1 MTFCRRRQVHS
12 LLGTQSFIWNRS
24 AGKGPRP
31 AAGKEGSI
39 LDAVRRLS
47 GLALPLF
54 GTILVIAMV
63 AYPEA
68 AFRSAVRGLLLWW
81 EVVFPAL
88 LPFFVG
94 GQLLMGLGVVA
105 FVGVLLEPFMR
116 PLFNLPGV
124 GGFVTAMG
132 LASGY
137 PIGAVLT
144 ADLRHREEITEAEG
158 ERLMSFANTADPLF
172 MAGAVAVAM
181 FGSASVAGTL
191 MAAHYI
197 GAVLTGF
204 VMRFHRPG
212 APVSTP
218 PEGDYGPILARAY
231 RALVRA
237 RRQDGRPF
245 GRLFGDA
252 VRRSI
257 DTLLLVGGTII
268 LFAVIIEILT
278 VAGAVDALAGS
289 FGAVLGWFGVSP
301 ALGQALVSGAF
312 EITLGSQTAAT
323 ADAGLTDRLIAA
335 SAIIGWAGLSVH
347 AQVAALIDGTG
358 MSLTP
363 YILARL
369 VHAFWAGLATA
380 ILLAWGP
387 DLGALGHV
395 LAPAVEAMAPGAAA
409 AQGLGWLARLAL
421 GVRGLAI
428 TAGAVATGAL
438 VMAAARAATR
448 RLAAWRAP

>member
-1 MTFCRRRQVHS
+1 M
-12 LLGTQSFIWNRS
+12 
-24 AGKGPRP
+24 
-31 AAGKEGSI
+31 
-39 LDAVRRLS
+39 RRLS

-54 GTILVIAMV
+54 ATALVIAMV
-63 AYPEA
+63 AHPEA

-105 FVGVLLEPFMR
+105 FVGVLLEPLMR

-144 ADLRHREEITEAEG
+144 SDLRHREEITEVEG

-172 MAGAVAVAM
+172 MAGAVAVGM

-191 MAAHYI
+191 VAAHYI

-212 APVSTP
+212 APASSPAT
-218 PEGDYGPILARAY
+218 GDHGPILARAY

-252 VRRSI
+252 VRRSL
-257 DTLLLVGGTII
+257 DTLLLIGGTII
-268 LFAVIIEILT
+268 LFAVILEILT
-278 VAGAVDALAGS
+278 VAGAVEALAGI
-289 FGAVLGWFGVSP
+289 FGTILGWFGLSP
-301 ALGQALVSGAF
+301 ALGPALVSGTF
-312 EITLGSQTAAT
+312 EITLGSQLAAQ
-323 ADAGLTDRLIAA
+323 ADAALVDRLIAA
-335 SAIIGWAGLSVH
+335 GAIIGWAGLSVH

-358 MSLTP
+358 MSLAP
-363 YILARL
+363 YLLARL
-369 VHAFWAGLATA
+369 VHAFWAGLATGV
-380 ILLAWGP
+380 LLAWGP
-387 DLGALGHV
+387 DLSALGQA

-409 AQGLGWLARLAL
+409 AQGLGWLGRLEL
-421 GVRGLAI
+421 GVRGLALAVG
-428 TAGAVATGAL
+428 TAAAGAL
-438 VMAAARAATR
+438 LIAAARAAAR
-448 RLAAWRAP
+448 RLVTWRAP

>member
-1 MTFCRRRQVHS
+1 M
-12 LLGTQSFIWNRS
+12 LLES
-24 AGKGPRP
+24 A
-31 AAGKEGSI
+31 
-39 LDAVRRLS
+39 RRLS
-47 GLALPLF
+47 GLTLPVLA
-54 GTILVIAMV
+54 TALVIAMV

-105 FVGVLLEPFMR
+105 FVGVLLEPLMR

-144 ADLRHREEITEAEG
+144 SDLRHREEITEAEG

-172 MAGAVAVAM
+172 MAGAVAVGM

-191 MAAHYI
+191 VLAHYI

-212 APVSTP
+212 APTSKQ
-218 PEGDYGPILARAY
+218 PEGDSGPILARAY
-231 RALVRA
+231 RALLRA

-245 GRLFGDA
+245 GRLFGDS

-257 DTLLLVGGTII
+257 ETLLLVGGTII
-268 LFAVIIEILT
+268 LFAVILEMLT
-278 VAGAVDALAGS
+278 AAGVVRVLAGF
-289 FGAVLGWFGVSP
+289 FGTVLGWLGVSP
-301 ALGQALVSGAF
+301 ALGAALVSGTF
-312 EITLGSQTAAT
+312 EITLGSQLAAQ
-323 ADAGLTDRLIAA
+323 ADATLVDRLIAA
-335 SAIIGWAGLSVH
+335 GAIIGWAGLSVH
-347 AQVAALIDGTG
+347 AQVAAIIDGTG
-358 MSLTP
+358 MSLAP

-369 VHAFWAGLATA
+369 VHAFWAGAATA
-380 ILLAWGP
+380 LLLAWGP
-387 DLGALGHV
+387 DLGALEQV
-395 LAPAVEAMAPGAAA
+395 LAPAVEALAPGAGTAGA
-409 AQGLGWLARLAL
+409 AQGMGWAAWMGRLAL
-421 GVRGLAI
+421 GVRGLALAVAA
-428 TAGAVATGAL
+428 AGAAALLCVTGQA
-438 VMAAARAATR
+438 VRRRAAG
-448 RLAAWRAP
+448 